1 MNCNN
6 TTYIVALHSA
16 FCLLSVGR
24 DFFDRGWIQQS
35 PPSFCAQGKS
45 VCVCVCVWSFTP
57 AACASIVWFIT
68 ELWET
73 LELCVSIGN
82 ISASHLR
89 GPGVKSP
96 LIFWQY
102 WLEGCSRFT
111 ESLLA
116 HTRIWC
122 QVGYYHFLPHPFH
135 FFIRGLFLS
144 LTPRCVL
151 IAPLL
156 TNHE

>member
-16 FCLLSVGR
+16 FCLLSVGS
-24 DFFDRGWIQQS
+24 DFSTGGELKRAYLFFELR
-35 PPSFCAQGKS
+35 
-45 VCVCVCVWSFTP
+45 VRVCVWSFTP
-57 AACASIVWFIT
+57 AACASVVWFIT

-73 LELCVSIGN
+73 PELCVSIGS
-82 ISASHLR
+82 ISALHLK

-96 LIFWQY
+96 FIFWQY

-116 HTRIWC
+116 DTRIWC